1 MVHARA
7 KVILSVLLVS
17 ALLAGPCSAFVVMAG
32 SGEIAAVG
40 QTRTIEIKIDNLN
53 ASLWYYNITVA
64 LEDPDI
70 GEIVNLHFPSW
81 IQLATNSIYPADT
94 VIIKGGALFNQP
106 QAGAINTPLGSIEIR
121 GDKPG
126 ETGILLTVNSM
137 QTQYGEEIVPSAAVM
152 DGSIKVASPNGSIDV
167 RSIPDGA
174 KIYIDNIDS
183 GSQTN
188 TTINGVLPGTR
199 TVKVTK
205 NGYRP
210 AELPVTV
217 IADQT
222 VNADFVLEQLTGSI
236 HVTSVPPDAEIF
248 IDDAD
253 TGKQTN
259 TTIDNVLPGL
269 HTVKVTKDD
278 YKPAELPITVV
289 ADQTVNADF
298 ILEQLT
304 GAIHVT
310 SVPNGAEIF
319 IDNADTG
326 SQTNTTIDNLLPGL
340 HTVKVTKDDY
350 KPAEL
355 PVTVIADQTV
365 DADFIL
371 EQLTG
376 SIHVTSVPDGAKISL
391 DGASTGLATN
401 TTIDNVLPGPHTVK
415 VTKDGYKPAEMPVTV
430 EAYKTVDA
438 DITLE
443 QLTGSI
449 HVTSVPPDARIF
461 IDDADTGKQTNS
473 TVSGI
478 TPGLHTVKV
487 TLSGYHDAQK
497 TVTVIADQT
506 VNADFILE
514 QLTGSIH
521 VTSVPDGANISLDG
535 ASTGLAT
542 NTTIDNILPGP
553 HTVKVT
559 KDDYK
564 PAELPIT
571 VIADQTVN
579 ADFILEQLT
588 GSIQVTSVPP
598 DARIFIDNVDTRQ
611 QTNTTI
617 DNVLPGLHTVK
628 VTKDD
633 YKPAELPITVVADQT
648 VDADFILEQLT
659 GSIDV
664 TSVPDGA
671 KIYLDNVDSGKKTN
685 NTVGGI
691 LLGTRTVKVTKDGY
705 KPAEMPVTVEADQTV
720 NADFILEQ
728 LLATGSIRVTS
739 VPSGAEIFV
748 DNVDT
753 GKQTNSTIGGIIPGD
768 HKVKVSLARY
778 REAEKTVTVATG
790 ATAPADFILER
801 LPGLP
806 RAQFLAFPRQGTAPL
821 TVLFV
826 DLSQGSP
833 ASRVWDFGDGS
844 TSTERFPLHTYKS
857 AGRYTVK
864 LTVSNSAGSDTL
876 TRENYITVNP
886 ENPPKAQFVA
896 YPRQGKAPLSV
907 LFLDLSRG
915 NPSSRVWDFGDGS
928 TSTDRFPVH
937 TYENS
942 GKYTVR
948 LSVSNSGGSDTLT
961 REDYIIVMASRPP
974 NAQFTA
980 SPHEGTAPLTVTFRD
995 VSRGSPT
1002 SRLWD
1007 FGDGFTSTE
1016 PAPVHTYTAAGKYTV
1031 TLTVANDA
1039 GSDTAVM
1046 KEFISV
1052 TTKKQRIT
1060 GTEDSKE
1067 KAGESEN
1074 KSQNSGSEE
1083 RPKIKFT

>member
-1 MVHARA
+1 
-7 KVILSVLLVS
+7 
-17 ALLAGPCSAFVVMAG
+17 
-32 SGEIAAVG
+32 
-40 QTRTIEIKIDNLN
+40 
-53 ASLWYYNITVA
+53 
-64 LEDPDI
+64 
-70 GEIVNLHFPSW
+70 
-81 IQLATNSIYPADT
+81 
-94 VIIKGGALFNQP
+94 
-106 QAGAINTPLGSIEIR
+106 
-121 GDKPG
+121 
-126 ETGILLTVNSM
+126 
-137 QTQYGEEIVPSAAVM
+137 
-152 DGSIKVASPNGSIDV
+152 
-167 RSIPDGA
+167 
-174 KIYIDNIDS
+174 
-183 GSQTN
+183 
-188 TTINGVLPGTR
+188 
-199 TVKVTK
+199 VKVTK

-217 IADQT
+217 IADQTVNADFVLEQLTGSIHVTSVPDGANISLDGASTGLATNTTIENIFPGLHTVKVTKDDYKPAELPITVVADQT

-289 ADQTVNADF
+289 ADQTVN
-298 ILEQLT
+298 
-304 GAIHVT
+304 
-310 SVPNGAEIF
+310 
-319 IDNADTG
+319 
-326 SQTNTTIDNLLPGL
+326 
-340 HTVKVTKDDY
+340 
-350 KPAEL
+350 
-355 PVTVIADQTV
+355 
-365 DADFIL
+365 ADFIL